1 MHALRT
7 FALWAVVLSSPALL
21 PADEPKQADRSGSQ
35 SSSTAKEMKPDYAKL
50 LVGKWVRTDGQYAGT
65 VMEYAAG
72 GTYTTA
78 SVESQRK
85 KLPPMTGTWKLK
97 GDAIAQTLGTGRNRT
112 DVPVTITAL
121 TETAFRFKNKAGQE
135 ATYER
140 VGDKEGKSKGEKKG
154 KK

>member
-1 MHALRT
+1 MQALRVL
-7 FALWAVVLSSPALL
+7 ALCAAVLSSSALL
-21 PADEPKQADRSGSQ
+21 SADEPQKADRTGSE
-35 SSSTAKEMKPDYAKL
+35 SSSQGKEKMPDYAKL

-78 SVESQRK
+78 SVDSQRK
-85 KLPPMTGTWKLK
+85 KLPPMTGTWKLR
-97 GDAIAQTLGTGRNRT
+97 GDAVAQTLGTGRNLT

-121 TETAFRFKNKAGQE
+121 TETEFRFKNKAGQE

-140 VGDKEGKSKGEKKG
+140 VVEKDEKSKDEKEDKR
-154 KK
+154 